1 MKMLT
6 RFFFRDRWHGC
17 CNVKCPSKFMLLY
30 IINNFSSGIFN
41 QFYLIAILDVWF
53 NKILFLGTGSEL
65 SPIFSQNRLQCEN
78 NINKFGHWYFDL

>member
-6 RFFFRDRWHGC
+6 RYFFRDRWHGC
-17 CNVKCPSKFMLLY
+17 CNAKCPSKFMLLY

-41 QFYLIAILDVWF
+41 QFYLIVILDVWF

-65 SPIFSQNRLQCEN
+65 SPIFVRRIDYNVK
-78 NINKFGHWYFDL
+78 II